1 MLWEK
6 VVLLN
11 IKLSVE
17 LPSLIKISISK
28 KRFKKEKLTTLK
40 IKKINKNFH
49 YFHNK
54 KKL

>member
-6 VVLLN
+6 VALLN

-40 IKKINKNFH
+40 INK
-49 YFHNK
+49 NK
-54 KKL
+54 KKVVTQY